1 MSINLFNDT
10 DNDFLF
16 VDAQLL
22 FRKTFIS
29 KNSDLLKTILS
40 KYTTANSELLKVWNA
55 VKNGDEIPLTPD
67 NAKCIAWIF
76 SLCSML
82 VEARNYIV
90 LKNISES
97 EIPKFEESLQSPRLS
112 EKQSEFFKE
121 NILESLA
128 DNRFNQI
135 LSRIQKLFKRISP
148 QKSITDTPEFKYRF
162 PNFDKDYFVGALPLG
177 DSICIAEISTNEGTI
192 TPKGTFS
199 VNTLVFP
206 TTVAPILASNREQ
219 GSVKESLVI
228 DIKRNANHFAYTNR
242 ISNSGSISKD
252 SKIRLFEG
260 AEALYKDALAKGNDG
275 VQDLIASAQ
284 SELDNAVRSLSND
297 KNSSY
302 YGMAPDDIKA
312 GLLSKILGTSKGYN
326 QFAYDVEDAIE
337 SAVNTIDL
345 SNVVADVAISQWE
358 SSDKTPTSLD
368 KLNEIIDVQNIT
380 ILEATGN
387 TLELLNCVKP
397 ILTIDEDALL
407 KRGFAVEPK
416 QIYARSNDGGISL
429 VAGGVSLSVSLGAMA
444 LIVVS
449 AMLIVQNIKTGN
461 ARKKKEA
468 LESLKETNKWLKSQ
482 LDYLKEAAV
491 AGNMVAIKSNLDT
504 LADKTIPTLTNFYR
518 SVEDYKSDIS
528 FTPEVIKLESIQKN
542 LKKIIIH
549 EPLTIEFIQK
559 SLNIQTKL
567 TQNNI
572 DSLNETIDLQ
582 TKRIEDLEK
591 YDFVGSVFKLG
602 VDTADNLNTILRYAG
617 YIALGMASIWGGV
630 KVYRSLNDE

>member
-10 DNDFLF
+10 NNDFLF

-29 KNSDLLKTILS
+29 KDSDLLKTILS
-40 KYTTANSELLKVWNA
+40 KYTTDNGQLLTVWNDI
-55 VKNGDEIPLTPD
+55 KNGSEISLTPD
-67 NAKCIAWIF
+67 KAKCIAWIF
-76 SLCSML
+76 SLCTMV
-82 VEARNYIV
+82 VESRNYIV

-97 EIPKFEESLQSPRLS
+97 EIPNFEISLQSPRLS
-112 EKQSEFFKE
+112 EKQSTFFKD
-121 NILESLA
+121 NILKALG
-128 DNRFNQI
+128 DNNLDQI
-135 LSRIQKLFKRISP
+135 VARIQPYFRQINPK
-148 QKSITDTPEFKYRF
+148 KSITDTPEFKSRF

-177 DSICIAEISTNEGTI
+177 DSVCIAEISTEKGTI
-192 TPKGTFS
+192 TPKGTLS
-199 VNTLVFP
+199 VNTLAFP
-206 TTVAPILASNREQ
+206 TTFAPILASNREQ
-219 GSVKESLVI
+219 GDVEESLVK

-242 ISNSGSISKD
+242 TSNSGSISQD
-252 SKIRLFEG
+252 SKRILFEG
-260 AEALYKDALAKGNDG
+260 AEALYKDALAEDK
-275 VQDLIASAQ
+275 VQNLIASAQ

-302 YGMAPDDIKA
+302 SGMAPDDIKA

-358 SSDKTPTSLD
+358 SDKTSTSLE

-380 ILEATGN
+380 ILEATEN

-416 QIYARSNDGGISL
+416 QIEARSNDGGISL
-429 VAGGVSLSVSLGAMA
+429 VAGGISLTISLGAMA

-449 AMLIVQNIKTGN
+449 AMLIVQKIKTEN

-468 LESLKETNKWLKSQ
+468 LESLKETNKWLNGQ
-482 LDYLKEAAV
+482 LDALREAATI
-491 AGNMVAIKSNLDT
+491 GNMVSIKNSLGV
-504 LADKTIPTLTNFYR
+504 LAQNTIPTLTKFYR
-518 SVEDYKSDIS
+518 SVEKYKSDIS
-528 FTPEVIKLESIQKN
+528 FIPEVIKLEFIQKN
-542 LKKIIIH
+542 LQKITTH
-549 EPLTIEFIQK
+549 EPLTLEFIQN
-559 SLNIQTKL
+559 SLNIQTKSIQ
-567 TQNNI
+567 TNI
-572 DSLNETIDLQ
+572 DSLNEAIDLQ
-582 TKRIEDLEK
+582 TKRIEELEN
-591 YDFVGSVFKLG
+591 YDVIGSILKLG
-602 VDTADNLNTILRYAG
+602 VDTAGNLNNVLRYAG

-630 KVYRSLNDE
+630 KVYRSLNDK